1 MWVVDEE
8 VKASSTTIKL
18 PLIFLCMHRKRKRK
32 RKRKW
37 KWKGRKER
45 EREREREERGSEEAF
60 VRILPK
66 AYYYCMQCTSYIS
79 YHTITGSYQ

>member
-1 MWVVDEE
+1 ME
-8 VKASSTTIKL
+8 VEVEGK
-18 PLIFLCMHRKRKRK
+18 
-32 RKRKW
+32 
-37 KWKGRKER
+37 KGER

-79 YHTITGSYQ
+79 YHISYHTITGSYQ